1 MEMMEKIFGI
11 RKVVLPVIFAVLIFS
26 SCNDGN
32 RFHINGT
39 VPDKSYDGEWIY
51 LVPLVNAP
59 VERVDSTVIQNAAF
73 SFSGKVKD
81 PEIYVIRTRPLIRL
95 SLQELL
101 VVKEPGNIR
110 AKIGSSSIVTGTALN
125 DSLQS
130 WKEKKELFDYNTRML
145 DQKYSAATEE
155 QRDSILPFRQELAS
169 ARNNYYF
176 EFAKN
181 NQENVVGELV
191 IRMMKATFTP
201 EQQKELGIQ
210 DQ

>member
-1 MEMMEKIFGI
+1 MKKIVGI
-11 RKVVLPVIFAVLIFS
+11 RKIVQPVLLALLLLS
-26 SCNDGN
+26 SCNSGD

-59 VERVDSTVIQNAAF
+59 VERVDSTVINNAAF
-73 SFSGKVKD
+73 SFSGKVKE
-81 PEIYVIRTRPLIRL
+81 PEIYVIRTRPFLRL

-101 VVKEPGNIR
+101 VVKEPGDIR
-110 AKIGSSSIVTGTALN
+110 AKIASNSIVTGTALN

-130 WKEKKELFDYNTRML
+130 WKTKKELFDYNTKIL
-145 DQKYSAATEE
+145 EQNYYAATEA
-155 QRDSILPFRQELAS
+155 QLDSIQLLREDLAS
-169 ARNNYYF
+169 ARNTYYF

-181 NQENVVGELV
+181 NRENVVGKLV
-191 IRMMKATFTP
+191 FRMMKGTFTP